1 MIRFLYLLIALFLI
15 GTNLCAQKNI
25 KVERLGTGIN
35 TNFDEVAPVVS
46 IDGQTLYF
54 TRLGYYDFE
63 RTLIEEEGDLSSM
76 KSAQEYERY
85 LGQIYSTIA
94 GRHVSNPFASPYN
107 QDIWIAESDDK
118 VHFDRIS
125 HPGYPLN
132 NALPNSIGSLT
143 PSGNEVILIN
153 QFIADGGMKKGFSL
167 SRQDE
172 SGAWSFPED
181 IIVNNYHNSGPDVS
195 MCMSADGSV
204 MILSLEKRDG
214 YGRSDLYLCLRMD
227 NNSWTTPIN
236 LGRMVNSS
244 ARETTPF
251 LSEDKR
257 MLFFS
262 SSRSGNN
269 DIFMSRRRGDDWF
282 DWTKPSRYKSPINS
296 KSDDSQPYFNAETGF
311 LYFTSKRSGSSDI
324 YRAKIAGP
332 NPYFITLKGKI
343 LNSKTG
349 EPVSGTVKSNF
360 QGRNYDN
367 LYVSSNGDYQ
377 LKIPKGINLSI
388 TSEKTGFT
396 GRTEEVSFPANYVFF
411 KDFEMD
417 LFVDPLEVGSEIVL
431 DPIFFKQS
439 KSIVREESYPAMD
452 KLGNFLKTHPEIRI
466 MIKGHTDNQGPKES
480 LQKLSK
486 ERALAIKNHLILRNG
501 IHPIRIKTMGLGPA
515 EPIADNNIEEGR
527 MKNRRVEVSIT
538 EVDDVF
544 TVGKEK

>member
-1 MIRFLYLLIALFLI
+1 MIRFLYLLLAVLSIYSPI
-15 GTNLCAQKNI
+15 NGQRNI

-35 TNFDEVAPVVS
+35 TDFDEVAPVVS
-46 IDGQTLYF
+46 IDGQKLFF

-63 RTLIEEEGDLSSM
+63 RTLIEEEGDLATI
-76 KSAQEYERY
+76 KSAREYERY
-85 LGQIYSTIA
+85 LSQIYSTIA
-94 GRHVSNPFASPYN
+94 GKHVSNPFASAYN

-118 VHFDRIS
+118 INFDRVT

-153 QFIADGGMKKGFSL
+153 QFVEEGGMKKGFSL

-172 SGAWSFPED
+172 NGTWSFPQD
-181 IIVNNYHNSGPDVS
+181 VVVNNYHNSGPDVS

-227 NNSWTTPIN
+227 NDTWTTPIN

-332 NPYFITLKGKI
+332 NPYFVTLKGKI
-343 LNSKTG
+343 RNSKTG
-349 EPVSGTVKSNF
+349 EPVSGTVRSNF
-360 QGRNYDN
+360 QGTNYDN
-367 LYVSSNGDYQ
+367 LYVSSNGDYK
-377 LKIPKGINLSI
+377 LKIPKGINLFIS
-388 TSEKTGFT
+388 SEKTGFT

-411 KDFEMD
+411 KEFEMD
-417 LFVDPLEVGSEIVL
+417 LFVDPMEVGSEVAI

-439 KSIVREESYPAMD
+439 KAVVRDESYAAMD
-452 KLGNFLKTHPEIRI
+452 KLGEFLNEYPDVRI
-466 MIKGHTDNQGPKES
+466 VIKGHTDNQGPAES

-486 ERALAIKNHLILRNG
+486 ERAVAIKNYLILRKN
-501 IHPIRIKTMGLGPA
+501 IHPIRIKTVGMGPA
-515 EPIADNNIEEGR
+515 QPIADNSTEEGR
-527 MKNRRVEVSIT
+527 VKNRRVEVSIT
-538 EVDDVF
+538 EVGEVF

>member
-1 MIRFLYLLIALFLI
+1 MIRFLYLLIALFFVWSPL
-15 GTNLCAQKNI
+15 NAQRNI
-25 KVERLGTGIN
+25 KVERLGTEIN
-35 TNFDEVAPVVS
+35 TDYDEVAPVVS

-63 RTLIEEEGDLSSM
+63 RTLIEEEGDLASV

-94 GRHVSNPFASPYN
+94 GRHIFNPFASPYN

-118 VHFDRIS
+118 VNFDRIS

-153 QFIADGGMKKGFSL
+153 QFVEEGGMKKGFSL

-172 SGAWSFPED
+172 SGAWSFPEN
-181 IIVNNYHNSGPDVS
+181 IVVNNYHNSGPDVS

-227 NNSWTTPIN
+227 NNAWATPIN
-236 LGRMVNSS
+236 LGSMVNSS

-269 DIFMSRRRGDDWF
+269 DIFMSRRRGEDWF
-282 DWTKPSRYKSPINS
+282 DWTKPSRYKAPINS

-349 EPVSGTVKSNF
+349 EPVSGTVRSNF

-367 LYVSSNGDYQ
+367 IYVSSNGDYQ

-396 GRTEEVSFPANYVFF
+396 GRTEDVSFPANYVFF

-439 KSIVREESYPAMD
+439 KSDVRDESYASMD
-452 KLGNFLKTHPEIRI
+452 KLGDFLKDHPDIRI

-486 ERALAIKNHLILRNG
+486 ERAVAIKNYLILRKH
-501 IHPIRIKTMGLGPA
+501 IHPIRVKTMGMGPF
-515 EPIADNNIEEGR
+515 EPVADNSTEQGR
-527 MKNRRVEVSIT
+527 KKNRRVEVSIT
-538 EVDDVF
+538 EVGDVF
-544 TVGKEK
+544 TVGK